1 MTYLLLYTRVD
12 VGPDTTFVLDWAL
25 KANYFL
31 ALSSGDTT
39 VSLVSRQTL
48 PSSQD
53 RTEDPRTHV
62 QRGKPPRLCRS
73 ANECDTT
80 HTSTTTTTTTTAAA
94 VASAALVCFKYTQ
107 SRSQPVHD
115 GWKLEAGLETAK
127 HAPTQPS
134 VPAD

>member
-53 RTEDPRTHV
+53 RTGTPFQELAFTDLVWNHRD
-62 QRGKPPRLCRS
+62 K
-73 ANECDTT
+73 TT
-80 HTSTTTTTTTTAAA
+80 VHSDSTD
-94 VASAALVCFKYTQ
+94 CFK
-107 SRSQPVHD
+107 
-115 GWKLEAGLETAK
+115 LALA
-127 HAPTQPS
+127 S
-134 VPAD
+134 VKR